1 MGTDLHRRRYSDW
14 LIEQEASL
22 TRRREFLN
30 RSLMVAG
37 LLVALL
43 EALYPWQIYTPSVPA
58 GLHILVAAIL
68 LPLLYFLLQNDYRN
82 KLADVT
88 NAMSEPTRRLI
99 FIDPDLE
106 PEQVALQASFQ
117 GSALGPTRQALDSMV
132 RRSATPSLR
141 LRVSEYYRNL
151 PSNLH
156 EGDRMGL
163 LSLMHP
169 KTALSWIISGA
180 MIWLLLPVA
189 GVGIS
194 IGPGAGLTLLPFLLP
209 VFLIGGHFNS
219 RFAYELALYNWLRLG

>member
-1 MGTDLHRRRYSDW
+1 LGTDLHRRRYSDW

-22 TRRREFLN
+22 TRRRELVN
-30 RSLMVAG
+30 KLMLGAG

-43 EALYPWQIYTPSVPA
+43 EALWPWQSATPSVPA
-58 GLHILVAAIL
+58 ALHIAMAAIL

-82 KLADVT
+82 KLADFT
-88 NAMSEPTRRLI
+88 GAMSDPTRRLI

-117 GSALGPTRQALDSMV
+117 GSALGPTRQALDEV
-132 RRSATPSLR
+132 IRRSATPSLR

-151 PSNLH
+151 PSNVH
-156 EGDRMGL
+156 EGDRMGF

-169 KTALSWIISGA
+169 KTALSWIASAALIYV
-180 MIWLLLPVA
+180 MLPVA
-189 GVGIS
+189 GVGIT
-194 IGPGAGLTLLPFLLP
+194 IGSGYGLTLLPCLLP

-219 RFAYELALYNWLRLG
+219 RFTYELALYNWLRLG